1 MKRLKEILYGFLFG
15 ISCLI
20 PGFSGGTML
29 LILGIYESFTGSIAK
44 ISKKPFEAIKE
55 LHLYGIGAV
64 VGVVL
69 AIFTVVVCLNKFP
82 LITASFFVGLVI
94 ATLPM
99 VLRNIKGEKMKTG
112 DLISYLIFFA
122 IALVM
127 AFGDLIGL
135 DVINISKPNVGM
147 IIYLFVLSTIAA
159 ATMIVPAA
167 SGMTILLVAGLYD
180 PIMKV
185 LNDVFMGL
193 LAFDFSPLVNN
204 LWILIPFTLG
214 VIVGIIGIA
223 KIISKLLKT
232 KASLVWYA
240 ILALLVTSPITIY
253 RDAWNKRVVPM
264 MDAFKE
270 HLVLNIILSVVFF
283 AIGFILLTWL
293 DKYQAKKVV
302 DTRKKEEK
310 IQNVA

>member
-1 MKRLKEILYGFLFG
+1 
-15 ISCLI
+15 
-20 PGFSGGTML
+20 
-29 LILGIYESFTGSIAK
+29 
-44 ISKKPFEAIKE
+44 
-55 LHLYGIGAV
+55 
-64 VGVVL
+64 
-69 AIFTVVVCLNKFP
+69 
-82 LITASFFVGLVI
+82 
-94 ATLPM
+94 
-99 VLRNIKGEKMKTG
+99 
-112 DLISYLIFFA
+112 
-122 IALVM
+122 
-127 AFGDLIGL
+127 
-135 DVINISKPNVGM
+135 
-147 IIYLFVLSTIAA
+147 
-159 ATMIVPAA
+159 MIVPAA

-193 LAFDFSPLVNN
+193 LAFDFSLLVNN